1 MNAERTFMASVDD
14 HGLHENAST
23 FPGKSRLRSTANNGN
38 ETILLIEDKSTTR
51 ERLAS
56 ALAGKGYSVFTAADG
71 AEGVE
76 HFRTFQKYV
85 DLVIVDFG
93 LPRISGVEAARQIK
107 NIRPD
112 VKVILMTTES
122 ASQISDEF
130 REIGIDEILVKPFTM
145 KSAIDVIRRSLE
157 SNAR

>member
-1 MNAERTFMASVDD
+1 MNAEQPYMVSVDG

-23 FPGKSRLRSTANNGN
+23 FPGKGRLRSSANNGN
-38 ETILLIEDKSTTR
+38 ETILLIEDKNSTR

-76 HFRTFQKYV
+76 HFRKFQEYV

-93 LPRISGVEAARQIK
+93 LPRLSGLEAARQIK
-107 NIRPD
+107 NIKSG
-112 VKVILMTTES
+112 VKVILMIADPGS
-122 ASQISDEF
+122 PISDEY
-130 REIGIDEILVKPFTM
+130 RESGIDEVLVKPFTM
-145 KSAIDVIRRSLE
+145 KSAMEAIRKSLGTYVG
-157 SNAR
+157 